1 MQECNRSTLCYANNQ
16 CIFRNAG
23 FTHQLWYADVIG
35 WQHSSDDA
43 LFQFFWVAIH
53 LLLSHQK
60 IEEDFLVPRQ
70 HDANVQS
77 PYGLLPV
84 SIMLAGTSQSYY
96 APSSHT
102 TLQEEATSI
111 LTQGAFMGCGELQ
124 TTCRATTKKITHE
137 NRRKIHLPDIE

>member
-1 MQECNRSTLCYANNQ
+1 
-16 CIFRNAG
+16 
-23 FTHQLWYADVIG
+23 
-35 WQHSSDDA
+35 
-43 LFQFFWVAIH
+43 
-53 LLLSHQK
+53 LLSHQK

-84 SIMLAGTSQSYY
+84 SIMLAGTSQPYY

-111 LTQGAFMGCGELQ
+111 LTQGVGKNSDFLLLHDHGNG
-124 TTCRATTKKITHE
+124 HS
-137 NRRKIHLPDIE
+137 RKFSDHSWD